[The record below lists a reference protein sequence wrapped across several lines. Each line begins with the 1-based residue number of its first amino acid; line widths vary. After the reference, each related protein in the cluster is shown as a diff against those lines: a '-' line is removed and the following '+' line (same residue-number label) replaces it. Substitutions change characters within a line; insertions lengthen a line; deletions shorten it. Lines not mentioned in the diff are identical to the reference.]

1 MRCCRR
7 KVLALVP
14 LPIAG
19 LMNDLPVEQMAKLV
33 NDLSIAWKEMGCVIN
48 SPYMTMA
55 LIPLACLPELRL
67 TNRDLWT
74 AEPSALR
81 SYLFRSKENG
91 ESETHPAKD

>member
-1 MRCCRR
+1 MADG

-19 LMNDLPVEQMAKLV
+19 LMNDLPVEQMADLVAKL
-33 NDLSIAWKEMGCVIN
+33 SEAWKEMGCVIN

-67 TNRDLWT
+67 TNRGLVDCRTFRFVDLI
-74 AEPSALR
+74 AETGR
-81 SYLFRSKENG
+81 S
-91 ESETHPAKD
+91 